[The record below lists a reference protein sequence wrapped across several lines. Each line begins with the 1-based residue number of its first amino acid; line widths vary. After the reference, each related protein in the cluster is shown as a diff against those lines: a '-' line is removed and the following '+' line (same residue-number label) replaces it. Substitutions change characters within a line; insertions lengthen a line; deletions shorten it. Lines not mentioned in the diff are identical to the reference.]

1 MSQAGPKGDSVDAVV
16 VGGGMAGLAAA
27 DALVARGWT
36 VQLIEAAPAV
46 GGLARSI
53 NVAGEEIE
61 AYYRHVFPDDREL
74 RDSAADDQDAD
85 QSQHDHQA

>member
-1 MSQAGPKGDSVDAVV
+1 
-16 VGGGMAGLAAA
+16 
-27 DALVARGWT
+27 
-36 VQLIEAAPAV
+36 LIEAAPAV

-61 AYYRHVFPDDREL
+61 AYYHHVFPDDREL